1 MLMVD
6 RFEGEYAILEDNN
19 NHYEIKRS
27 ELPED
32 CKEGDVIVTKDG
44 FYVVD
49 DEQTALRRQ
58 AILKLQRGLWE
69 S

>member
-1 MLMVD
+1 MLIID

-19 NHYEIKRS
+19 YHYEIKRS
-27 ELPED
+27 ELPHN

-44 FYVVD
+44 FYTIDVQ
-49 DEQTALRRQ
+49 QTKLRRE
-58 AILKLQRGLWE
+58 AILKLQRTLWE